1 MRRISVFGATGSIG
15 QSTLD
20 LLGRAP
26 DAFGVVALTG
36 GRNIAALAAA
46 ARAHRA
52 EVAVTAYPECLQDL
66 RAALAGSATEA
77 AAGPEAIAE
86 AAERPADL
94 AVSAI
99 VGAAGLVPGLRAAAQ
114 GTTIALANKESL
126 VCAGPLLLATAR
138 AAGARILPVDSEHS
152 AIFQA
157 LAGDDM
163 ASVER
168 VIITASGGP
177 FRDWPADRL
186 ARATPAEAVRHP
198 NWSMG
203 ARISVDSAS
212 LFNKAMELI
221 ETREF
226 FGIPPERI
234 EVLVHPQSIVHA
246 LVAHVDGGV
255 IAHLG
260 PPDMRHAIGYAL
272 NWPERAPLP
281 VARLDLAR
289 IGALTFEAPDPVR
302 FPALRLAREVMAA
315 RGMAGAVFNAA
326 KEIALDHFLEGR
338 VGFTA
343 MAAIVEATLA
353 RMAAEPGFTSAPDR
367 LEIVLAFDHLA
378 RMRAAEAARSLAGG

>member
-367 LEIVLAFDHLA
+367 LEIVLDFDHLA